1 MKSYLNTTRFFCD
14 SFLWRIICF
23 SMSKVFFPYFFLFL
37 MSICV
42 VLSEVIG
49 TLKEASILSL
59 TPPKHTDRIK
69 SPESEDRVHQTRKY
83 HPNDPGK
90 INRQSRNNLSVSI
103 GVHRW

>member
-1 MKSYLNTTRFFCD
+1 
-14 SFLWRIICF
+14 
-23 SMSKVFFPYFFLFL
+23 

-69 SPESEDRVHQTRKY
+69 SQESEDRVHQTRKY

-90 INRQSRNNLSVSI
+90 SI
-103 GVHRW
+103 DSPETIYRSPSAFIGGKFQTQ